1 MPWLLMFSEFTL
13 LASLHFRQPWND
25 LSTATE
31 TYHQLCVK
39 RIMPTYVQDP
49 ESVTRSKRRSL
60 SSNWQFD
67 RLIWKTQK
75 QLVLTPDSLFESIKL
90 FIVIMLYSI
99 SSFFSFFMNQ
109 ILPRSWLNF
118 LKKKTGKEKLRE
130 RWEVSETDSEPR
142 RRENIYILVTSWFL
156 VW

>member
-39 RIMPTYVQDP
+39 RITPTYVQDP

-75 QLVLTPDSLFESIKL
+75 QIVLTPDSPFESIKL

-99 SSFFSFFMNQ
+99 SSFFSFFINK

-118 LKKKTGKEKLRE
+118 LKKKKQGKRSWERGERLVKQIQNQEEEK
-130 RWEVSETDSEPR
+130 
-142 RRENIYILVTSWFL
+142 IYISL
-156 VW
+156 

>member
-39 RIMPTYVQDP
+39 RITPTYVQDP

-75 QLVLTPDSLFESIKL
+75 QIVLTPDSPFESIKL

-99 SSFFSFFMNQ
+99 SRFFSFFINQ

-118 LKKKTGKEKLRE
+118 LRKKKQGKRSWERGERLVKQIQNQEEEK
-130 RWEVSETDSEPR
+130 
-142 RRENIYILVTSWFL
+142 IYISL
-156 VW
+156 

>member
-39 RIMPTYVQDP
+39 RITPTYVQDP

-60 SSNWQFD
+60 SSNCQFD

-75 QLVLTPDSLFESIKL
+75 QIVLTPDSPFESIKL

-99 SSFFSFFMNQ
+99 SSFFSFFINQ

-118 LKKKTGKEKLRE
+118 LKKKKQGKRSWERGERLVKQIQNQEEEK
-130 RWEVSETDSEPR
+130 
-142 RRENIYILVTSWFL
+142 IYISL
-156 VW
+156 

>member
-1 MPWLLMFSEFTL
+1 MVVDVFRVYSAGFPSLQATL
-13 LASLHFRQPWND
+13 ERPQHSHRNLP
-25 LSTATE
+25 STVCQKNQTN
-31 TYHQLCVK
+31 LCVRP
-39 RIMPTYVQDP
+39 RICDQ
-49 ESVTRSKRRSL
+49 SKRRSL

-75 QLVLTPDSLFESIKL
+75 QIVLTPDSLFETIKL
-90 FIVIMLYSI
+90 FIVIMLGSI
-99 SSFFSFFMNQ
+99 SSFFFLFYKS
-109 ILPRSWLNF
+109 NF
-118 LKKKTGKEKLRE
+118 TKKLTQLFEEKTGKEKLRE

>member
-39 RIMPTYVQDP
+39 RITPNYVQDP

-75 QLVLTPDSLFESIKL
+75 QIVLTSDSPFETIKL

-99 SSFFSFFMNQ
+99 SSFFFLFYKS
-109 ILPRSWLNF
+109 NF
-118 LKKKTGKEKLRE
+118 TKKLTQLLEEKTGKEKLRE
-130 RWEVSETDSEPR
+130 RWGVSETDSEPR